1 MSARILVAEDDPKQ
15 ANLVRV
21 YLEREGHS
29 VLLVGDGR
37 AALDQCRARRPD
49 LVVLDVMM
57 PVVDGLDV
65 CRILRT
71 ESEIPILLL
80 TARTTEDDILLGLD
94 IGADDYLTKPYSPRE
109 LTARVRAL
117 LRRARVV
124 SAGSQAVLRVGD
136 LEVDAGRFEVRV
148 GGRPVALTA
157 KEFGI
162 LEVLASEPRRAFTR
176 AQLIDR
182 AFGFDHYVLERTV
195 DAHVMNLRRKIEDD
209 PAEPRYVQTV
219 YGRGYRLAD
228 PGPTAVPAPT
238 LTDGPDAAP

>member
-29 VLLVGDGR
+29 VLVVGDGR
-37 AALDQCRARRPD
+37 AALEQCRSRRPD
-49 LVVLDVMM
+49 LVILDVMM

-65 CRILRT
+65 CRILRA
-71 ESEIPILLL
+71 ESTLPILLL
-80 TARTTEDDILLGLD
+80 TARTTEDDVLLGLD

-109 LTARVRAL
+109 LAARVRAL
-117 LRRARVV
+117 LRRAGVL
-124 SAGSQAVLRVGD
+124 SAGNQAVLRVGD
-136 LEVDAGRFEVRV
+136 LEVDPGRFEVRID
-148 GGRPVALTA
+148 GRLITLTA

-162 LEVLASEPRRAFTR
+162 LEVLAGEPGRAFTR
-176 AQLIDR
+176 AQIIDR

-195 DAHVMNLRRKIEDD
+195 DAHVMNLRRKIEID

-219 YGRGYRLAD
+219 FGRGYRLAESAAD
-228 PGPTAVPAPT
+228 GADLPA
-238 LTDGPDAAP
+238 